1 VTVRMQELVS
11 RYGRTRRLFDFM
23 VGFWGG

>member
-1 VTVRMQELVS
+1 VRMQELVS